1 MARALDVDVLMIS
14 LPHLKNSVLQIFLGN
29 ACKAAVLPMLLMS
42 MSNDLAAAHEESG
55 FAALA
60 GECLRTSGVARA
72 LDVDV
77 LMTSLPHLKNLF
89 LRLLLGSTCVAAVLR
104 GLLIPMS

>member
-14 LPHLKNSVLQIFLGN
+14 LPHLKNSLLHIFLGN
-29 ACKAAVLPMLLMS
+29 ACKAAALPMLLMS

-60 GECLRTSGVARA
+60 GECLQSSSAPTA

-77 LMTSLPHLKNLF
+77 LMTSLPHLKNVL
-89 LRLLLGSTCVAAVLR
+89 LQLLLGSACAA
-104 GLLIPMS
+104 GLLQGLLMLTS

>member
-14 LPHLKNSVLQIFLGN
+14 LPHLKNSVLQTFLGN
-29 ACKAAVLPMLLMS
+29 ACKAAALPMLLMS

-60 GECLRTSGVARA
+60 GECLGSRSVTRA
-72 LDVDV
+72 LDGHVP
-77 LMTSLPHLKNLF
+77 MTSLPHLRN
-89 LRLLLGSTCVAAVLR
+89 LLLQFLLGNACKVAVLQ
-104 GLLIPMS
+104 GLLMSMP